1 MYSLDDLD
9 VTKACEQQFEFEVR
23 DESTGKGIGL
33 FLTVIG
39 GHAER
44 ITEFTKKS
52 LNDRRMAEAMAAK
65 RDPRGKQI
73 NVVPIEEDIE
83 FSTALVAMRIV
94 GWRGIKEPYTP
105 EGAVKLCTINPLIK
119 EQVLAHSDDLKN
131 FPMTFSANSDSTSV
145 NQPG

>member
-9 VTKACEQQFEFEVR
+9 VTKACEQQYEFEVR

-65 RDPRGKQI
+65 RDPRGKEVRI
-73 NVVPIEEDIE
+73 VPIEEDLQ
-83 FSTALVAMRIV
+83 FSTELVAMRIV

-119 EQVLAHSDDLKN
+119 EQVLAASDNLKN
-131 FPMTFSANSDSTSV
+131 FPMTFSASSPSTSAS
-145 NQPG
+145 QPG